1 MIWNQ
6 MCKGTLKEGYYT
18 NINIHNI
25 LGISH
30 TNNWQQLDSKGHI
43 EYVSVHPLVALT
55 HHFCHFHAIAYSG
68 PQHLNQSPGCIM
80 KDPSKFEYISQNHVE
95 LVPFRRFS
103 DQSEEILLF
112 LRTVLSLVGS
122 YPFIPTVTNSR
133 PFYFSTFTKLI
144 PVPSRETGLLR
155 LSSSRDIISNRSL
168 DGAII
173 VYINWD
179 KYNYFH
185 TRDKN

>member
-1 MIWNQ
+1 
-6 MCKGTLKEGYYT
+6 
-18 NINIHNI
+18 
-25 LGISH
+25 
-30 TNNWQQLDSKGHI
+30 
-43 EYVSVHPLVALT
+43 
-55 HHFCHFHAIAYSG
+55 
-68 PQHLNQSPGCIM
+68 M

-155 LSSSRDIISNRSL
+155 LSSSRDIISNQSL

-173 VYINWD
+173 VYIN
-179 KYNYFH
+179 
-185 TRDKN
+185 